1 MTVASGNFAEL
12 LWPGIAATF
21 GEQYTRYE
29 TLYSKCFNVTKA
41 TKRFEKAQGL
51 TGLPLAS
58 IKPEGQSVDYEDPMQ
73 GFQKEFVMVTYG
85 LGSTITREMVDDEQ
99 YSYINQIP
107 AMLAESM
114 RQTEETVSFNIFNR
128 GFNSAFTGADGVE
141 LFSNAHPLPPGGTQ
155 SNLLTTAAD
164 LTQTSMETMLQQ
176 IQQAQ
181 DDQGLQIRLRAKCLV
196 VHPDFNFRARKL
208 LESSYVTGSA
218 DNDINP
224 LVGLVPDLVVSP
236 YLTDSDAWFIV
247 TNARNGLMFWRRRST
262 EVERDNEFDTQNL
275 KIMTTSRWD
284 VDWADWRGAF
294 GTPGA

>member
-21 GEQYTRYE
+21 GDKYTRYP
-29 TLYSKCFNVTKA
+29 TLYTKIFEIHKA

-58 IKPEGQSVDYEDPMQ
+58 VKPEGQSVDYEDPMQ

-99 YSYINQIP
+99 YSYIKQIP
-107 AMLAESM
+107 SMLAESM
-114 RQTEETVSFNIFNR
+114 RQTEETVSFNVVNR
-128 GFNSAFTGADGVE
+128 GFNTSFLGADGSALMV
-141 LFSNAHPLPPGGTQ
+141 NDHALPPGGTS
-155 SNLLTTAAD
+155 SNILTTAAD
-164 LTQTSMETMLQQ
+164 LSQTSLENMLQQ
-176 IQQAQ
+176 IQLAT
-181 DDQGLQIRLRAKCLV
+181 DDQGLQIRLMPKCLL

-218 DNDINP
+218 DNDVNP
-224 LVGLVPDLVVSP
+224 LVGLLPDLVVSP
-236 YLTDSDAWFIV
+236 YLTDTDAWFVV
-247 TNARNGLMFWRRRST
+247 TDARNGLMFWRRRST
-262 EVERDNEFDTQNL
+262 EAERDNEFDTQNL
-275 KIMTTSRWD
+275 KVLTTGRWD
-284 VDWADWRGAF
+284 VGFADWRGIF